1 MLQHF
6 NIILFLLSK
15 VDIYIYLPLYIDFI
29 YFRWKQFI
37 RTFDMHEHFRKSFL
51 VALACIHLYETLS
64 YFQRSILNFEAG
76 KYTNS

>member
-1 MLQHF
+1 
-6 NIILFLLSK
+6 
-15 VDIYIYLPLYIDFI
+15 
-29 YFRWKQFI
+29 
-37 RTFDMHEHFRKSFL
+37 MHEHFRKSFL